1 MNCAYDELY
10 MPLAQR
16 VLGDMYDYGVNTL
29 KISIDQ
35 LEKMFLVSGLARQIE
50 MGNPT
55 YIAGKNGCELA
66 KDVVETCTGV
76 RPQLEDVMYVDKSPE
91 YWIGWTIAYYQWHR
105 NCKFSEIEEVL
116 PVEEMYGMYPTLHE
130 ADISVA
136 VDVIDERMKAKGEQ
150 NSLKRLRKYAQLT
163 QSMLSEKSGV
173 PIRQIQLFEQGQ
185 RDIKKTQGQTL
196 VQLARALN
204 CQVEDLLR

>member
-10 MPLAQR
+10 VPLAQR

-29 KISIDQ
+29 KIAIDQ

-66 KDVVETCTGV
+66 KDVVEMCTGA
-76 RPQLEDVMYVDKSPE
+76 RPLEEDVMYVDKSPE
-91 YWIGWTIAYYQWHR
+91 YWIGWTIAYYQWQR

-150 NSLKRLRKYAQLT
+150 NRLKRLRKYAQLT

>member
-29 KISIDQ
+29 KIAIDQ

-66 KDVVETCTGV
+66 KNVVEMCTGV
-76 RPQLEDVMYVDKSPE
+76 SPLEEYV
-91 YWIGWTIAYYQWHR
+91 
-105 NCKFSEIEEVL
+105 V
-116 PVEEMYGMYPTLHE
+116 
-130 ADISVA
+130 
-136 VDVIDERMKAKGEQ
+136 
-150 NSLKRLRKYAQLT
+150 
-163 QSMLSEKSGV
+163 
-173 PIRQIQLFEQGQ
+173 
-185 RDIKKTQGQTL
+185 
-196 VQLARALN
+196 
-204 CQVEDLLR
+204 